1 VRGRNL
7 LTDEGMAM
15 LLVDSPPGRRGMVLG
30 PSEWAAHHF
39 AAVELGDRR
48 RTQRAVAVAAQLAAH
63 PDASLPA
70 QTGDRAALRGA
81 YGLLNNQ
88 AVRLDALL
96 APSIRQTLEA
106 ARREE
111 VVLLGEDTTEL
122 DYTAHPK
129 TKGVGPIGDG
139 KGRGLLLHSTLA
151 VRPSDRQVL
160 GLAHAQVVLR
170 QPSPA
175 KHTHWVASPEALV
188 WETSARAIGSP
199 PPGVRWVHVGD
210 RGSDDFGFLVACTDL
225 RKDVVVRLFHN
236 RVLAW
241 DEESPQAADPTAHL
255 LLDYLRTFPPVP
267 EVGYPVHIPAHPV
280 KGKLVPARDAHV
292 GLAWAKV
299 TIPPPQQAPEPLRS
313 HAPLVAWAVRV
324 WETDPPPDV
333 AEPVEWLLLT
343 SLPITSI
350 PDAHRIV
357 DYYTCRW
364 LCEDYHQCLKTGCRV
379 ENSQLDDGADLRRL
393 LGFAIPLAV
402 RLLQLRQ
409 AVRHLPDLPAVALI
423 EPLQVEILAR
433 RRHLDALT
441 LTVTQFWQAVARLGG
456 HQGRKSDGP
465 PGWRTLWKG
474 YCYLCDITEG
484 ARLAWEKG
492 PP

>member
-1 VRGRNL
+1 
-7 LTDEGMAM
+7 M
-15 LLVDSPPGRRGMVLG
+15 LVDSAPGQRGTVLG
-30 PSEWAAHHF
+30 PSAWAAQHF
-39 AAVELGDRR
+39 ATAQLGDRR
-48 RTQRAVAVAAQLAAH
+48 RTRRAVTLAAQIAAH

-81 YGLLNNQ
+81 YALLNNP
-88 AVRLDALL
+88 AVTLEALL
-96 APSIRQTLEA
+96 APSVRQTLEA

-129 TKGVGPIGDG
+129 TTGLGPIGDG

-170 QPSPA
+170 QPSPG
-175 KHTHWVASPEALV
+175 KHPHWVNSPEALV
-188 WETSARAIGSP
+188 WEVSARTVGSP
-199 PPGVRWVHVGD
+199 PPGVIWIHVGD
-210 RGSDDFGFLVACTDL
+210 RGSDDFGFLAACTAC
-225 RKDVVVRLFHN
+225 RKDYLVRLFHN

-241 DEESPQAADPTAHL
+241 DSDAPQAHDPHAHL
-255 LLDYLRTFPPVP
+255 LLDYLRSLAPMPQA
-267 EVGYPVHIPAHPV
+267 GYTVHVPAHPV
-280 KGKLVPARDAHV
+280 KGKMVPVRDAQV
-292 GLAWAKV
+292 VVAWAKV
-299 TIPPPQQAPEPLRS
+299 TIPPPQQAPEPLAS
-313 HAPLVAWAVRV
+313 HPPLVAWALRV
-324 WETDPPPDV
+324 WEPNPPAEV
-333 AEPVEWLLLT
+333 AEPLEWLLLS

-350 PDAHRIV
+350 LEAHRTV

-364 LCEDYHQCLKTGCRV
+364 LCEDYHQCLKTGCRL
-379 ENSQLDDGADLRRL
+379 EESQLDEGADLRRL

-423 EPLQVEILAR
+423 EPLQIEVLAR
-433 RRHLDALT
+433 RRHLDAAT
-441 LTVTQFWQAVARLGG
+441 LTVPQFWQAVARLGG
-456 HQGRKSDGP
+456 YQGRKSDGP

-474 YCYLCDITEG
+474 YRYLCDLTEG
-484 ARLAWEKG
+484 ARLIWENR

>member
-1 VRGRNL
+1 
-7 LTDEGMAM
+7 MM
-15 LLVDSPPGRRGMVLG
+15 LVHASPGRVGTVLSPG
-30 PSEWAAHHF
+30 AWAAQHF
-39 AAVELGDRR
+39 ATAALGDRR
-48 RTQRAVAVAAQLAAH
+48 RTRRAVAVAAQLAAH

-70 QTGDRAALRGA
+70 QTQDRASLRGA

-88 AVRLDALL
+88 AVSLDALL

-111 VVLLGEDTTEL
+111 ILLLCEDTTEV

-129 TKGVGPIGDG
+129 TKGLGPIGDG

-151 VRPSDRQVL
+151 VRPADRQVL

-170 QPSPA
+170 QPSPG
-175 KHTHWVASPEALV
+175 KHTHWVGSPEALV
-188 WETSARAIGSP
+188 WETSARAIGAP
-199 PPGVRWVHVGD
+199 PEGVRWVHVGD
-210 RGSDDFGFLVACTDL
+210 RGSDDFGFLAACADL
-225 RKDVVVRLFHN
+225 GKDFVVRLFHN

-241 DEESPQAADPTAHL
+241 EEDTPQAADPSAHL
-255 LLDYLRTFPPVP
+255 LLDYLRTLPPVP
-267 EVGYPVHIPAHPV
+267 QAGYLVHVPAHPV
-280 KGKLVPARDAHV
+280 KGKMVAARDAPV
-292 GLAWAKV
+292 VLAWAKV

-313 HAPLVAWAVRV
+313 HAPQVAWAVRV
-324 WETDPPPDV
+324 WEPDPFPKV

-343 SLPITSI
+343 SRPVESI
-350 PDAHRIV
+350 PDAHRTV
-357 DYYTCRW
+357 ASYTCRW
-364 LCEDYHQCLKTGCRV
+364 LCEDYHQCLKTGCRI
-379 ENSQLDDGADLRRL
+379 EDSQLDDGADLRRL

-423 EPLQVEILAR
+423 EPVQVEILAR
-433 RRHLDALT
+433 RRHLDAAT
-441 LTVTQFWQAVARLGG
+441 LTATQFWQAVARLGG
-456 HQGRKSDGP
+456 HQGRTSDGP

-474 YCYLCDITEG
+474 YCYLCDLTEG